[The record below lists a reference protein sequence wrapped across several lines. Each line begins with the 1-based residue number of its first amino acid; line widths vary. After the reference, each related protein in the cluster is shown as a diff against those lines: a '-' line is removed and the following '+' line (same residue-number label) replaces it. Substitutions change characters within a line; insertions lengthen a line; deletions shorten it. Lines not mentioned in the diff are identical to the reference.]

1 MKKHKFTIITLIL
14 IFGKTLLTFSQSSDI
29 VVTSEKGTDNSITFN
44 YEKRV
49 PGSYTISVK
58 FNNLQ
63 NAISS
68 DYEGVVKNSSG
79 TLFRLRPQNA
89 NESIIFSYS
98 YTYVRG
104 DLKAKPDTAFVYT
117 LPFKKGKKVKPMEMS
132 YIGKTYFKDTEPVN
146 WKAFR
151 FSSSTPD
158 TACAIRKGIVV
169 KIEDMYDTDTT
180 LEVSFTSNQNS
191 ILIEHEDGTV
201 VLYKG
206 FLHHGILVKEG
217 DTVYPQTNLGIL
229 SRYDKDKK
237 YNLSIQLY
245 YVAKMDMDAYLAK
258 SQGQKLGKQAHLH
271 NYINPVFMSK
281 EGNSKLTS
289 RKEYEIDISEEILT
303 KEFTKREL
311 KNYKKTTQK

>member
-1 MKKHKFTIITLIL
+1 MRKNKFTIIIL
-14 IFGKTLLTFSQSSDI
+14 IVFFAKTLSAIAQSSDI
-29 VVTSEKGTDNSITFN
+29 TITSEKGQDNSVTFN
-44 YEKRV
+44 YVKNT
-49 PGSYTISVK
+49 PGSYTVSVK
-58 FNNLQ
+58 FNTLQ
-63 NAISS
+63 NALPS
-68 DYEGVVKNSSG
+68 DYEGVIKNSSG
-79 TLFRLRPQNA
+79 TLFRLRPQKVD
-89 NESIIFSYS
+89 ESIIYSYS

-104 DLKAKPDTAFVYT
+104 DLKAKPDTAFVYA
-117 LPFKKGKKVKPMEMS
+117 LPFKKGKKVKPTEMS

-169 KIEDMYDTDTT
+169 KIEDMYDADTT

-191 ILIEHEDGTV
+191 ILVEHDDGTV

-229 SRYDKDKK
+229 SRYDKEKK

-271 NYINPVFMSK
+271 NYLNPVFTSK

-289 RKEYEIDISEEILT
+289 RKEYEVDISEEILT

-311 KNYKKTTQK
+311 KNYKKTTLK